1 MTEKNRPPADEDK
14 NALDSRQPGRRPY
27 KKPEFRL
34 EKVSETMALACG
46 KLQNTVAMCR
56 HRRRSS

>member
-1 MTEKNRPPADEDK
+1 MTQKNRPPADEDK
-14 NALDSRQPGRRPY
+14 NALDSQQPGRRPY

-34 EKVSETMALACG
+34 EKVFETMALACG